1 MPSVQRGQVFKLP
14 GGSWAIRY
22 YQNGRRKQR
31 GGFQTKSEAGLALAS
46 ALRRSRLGP
55 DALERQDWTVQEL
68 VDRYMAQHQAAP
80 ATLARLRS
88 MLRKATDTFGDI
100 AVRDLLPD
108 EIGAWRMQ
116 IPEGHRHDA
125 TQALRQVLNAAVKW
139 RVIPESPARHV
150 RNPLPKREEIRP
162 FETWAD
168 VEAVANELGP
178 VGAVVIF
185 AAATGLRP
193 EEWLAL
199 EWRDVDL
206 AERAVTVRRAY
217 SGGALRDWGKTDRSR
232 RRVPL
237 RQKAVDVLEGI
248 PRRIDTRLVFPA
260 LRGGY
265 MNLHNFRARE
275 WKPAV
280 RAAGIQ
286 PERRIYDLRHT
297 YATFSLTAGVS
308 LFSLAR
314 RMGTSVDMI
323 DRTYGHLALDAENH
337 ERELLD
343 AFDAKNQT
351 FGQLS
356 GSANNE

>member
-125 TQALRQVLNAAVKW
+125 TQAFRQVLNAAVKW

-193 EEWLAL
+193 EEWLATRGARRRPGRTGRHRPPCL
-199 EWRDVDL
+199 LRRCPTRLGQDGSIEE
-206 AERAVTVRRAY
+206 ARAAASEGRRRARGHPEAHRY
-217 SGGALRDWGKTDRSR
+217 PPGVPGAQG
-232 RRVPL
+232 
-237 RQKAVDVLEGI
+237 
-248 PRRIDTRLVFPA
+248 RL
-260 LRGGY
+260 
-265 MNLHNFRARE
+265 
-275 WKPAV
+275 
-280 RAAGIQ
+280 
-286 PERRIYDLRHT
+286 
-297 YATFSLTAGVS
+297 
-308 LFSLAR
+308 
-314 RMGTSVDMI
+314 
-323 DRTYGHLALDAENH
+323 H
-337 ERELLD
+337 ES
-343 AFDAKNQT
+343 A
-351 FGQLS
+351 QLP
-356 GSANNE
+356 GA